1 MTEKTSEKTP
11 PPEASD
17 APEEAPAPVDDV
29 VQETASDLPRVETA
43 TEAKAILEALLFT
56 SNASLSVSRLTGLLP
71 GWSKR
76 QVLDMLIEL
85 RDELDESARGV
96 MVHEVAG
103 GWIMATR
110 PRHADWVYSL
120 HRTRRRNPLSPQA
133 LETLAIIAYRQPI
146 TRADVE
152 VIRGVDAG
160 GVLRNLL
167 DLSLIEVTGHRETL
181 GRPPLY
187 GTTQTFLR
195 TFGLKALGD
204 LPSIEELRALLP
216 VAGKNAENAQ
226 DDAQGE
232 EAPPAAEEAEEQ
244 STETDQ
250 EIEDTLE
257 DDALREID
265 GVEAEAVEE
274 EDEEEFEDE
283 DEEDDEDDTGDEDED
298 EDEELSR

>member
-1 MTEKTSEKTP
+1 MTEKTSEETP
-11 PPEASD
+11 PTEAPD
-17 APEEAPAPVDDV
+17 IPEEAITPVDDV
-29 VQETASDLPRVETA
+29 VQERESDLPRVGSA

-56 SNASLSVSRLTGLLP
+56 SNASLSVSRLASLLP

-96 MVHEVAG
+96 MIHEVAG

-167 DLSLIEVTGHRETL
+167 DLGLIEVTGHRETL

-195 TFGLKALGD
+195 TFGLKTLGD
-204 LPSIEELRALLP
+204 LPSIEELRVLLTT
-216 VAGKNAENAQ
+216 ANRAAESAQ
-226 DDAQGE
+226 DEAQGE
-232 EAPPAAEEAEEQ
+232 ETSPDAGDGE
-244 STETDQ
+244 DQ
-250 EIEDTLE
+250 PEEIEDTLE
-257 DDALREID
+257 DDELREID
-265 GVEAEAVEE
+265 GARAEVDE
-274 EDEEEFEDE
+274 EDF
-283 DEEDDEDDTGDEDED
+283 EDDEDDSGDEDD
-298 EDEELSR
+298 DELSR